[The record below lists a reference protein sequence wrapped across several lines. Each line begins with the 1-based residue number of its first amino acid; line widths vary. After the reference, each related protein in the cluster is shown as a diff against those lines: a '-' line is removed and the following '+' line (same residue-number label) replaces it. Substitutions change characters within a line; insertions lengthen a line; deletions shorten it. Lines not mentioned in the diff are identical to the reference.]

1 MEGKWGFVNRHCD
14 PADGEVV
21 RLQVSRVPRVSRCAA
36 LRGGSLGTVASPHTV
51 GRQAR
56 EPDARRLWA
65 WNSPVRSVYVGFPL
79 PFCLVLVSS
88 SFKVSG
94 VGGGWR
100 GFSDPIIRSH
110 YQRDCCLFF
119 VWTHPPVG
127 ASKQIHQF

>member
-21 RLQVSRVPRVSRCAA
+21 RLQVSRVPQVSRCAA

-94 VGGGWR
+94 VGGGVER
-100 GFSDPIIRSH
+100 VLRSH
-110 YQRDCCLFF
+110 YQIPLSKGLLFVFCLDS
-119 VWTHPPVG
+119 PAG
-127 ASKQIHQF
+127 GSQ